1 MTEFTRR
8 FALNDRS
15 LSRRALLRLL
25 AAGGAGAL
33 LAACGGGAEPT
44 PTPATGAATPTGA
57 ARTPTPAATLATSPA
72 AGATPTVQAV
82 PTGTTEG
89 GWPAYY
95 PADYDQIVEASRGED
110 RLIVYSIMSEQNWA
124 PVLEAF
130 NQRYDWITVETSDL
144 GSYEVFER
152 YYPEAASG
160 ARTADMIITS
170 APDAWQEFI
179 SRDELNV
186 YQSPEAQYLPDWAQ
200 LAEGVYVVSA
210 DPLVFIWNKQLV
222 QTPPKTMAELAEMVQ
237 ANPRDWQGRI
247 TTYDAEQVA
256 TGFAAFW
263 FWIKKAGEQGWDILS
278 RIGQASVQVQSSA
291 GRMVDATL
299 AGEAKLGFFVSTI
312 SVFPRYPEAEPV
324 LGWGLIGDGTPL
336 NTRGAGITKA
346 AQSPNSARLLLDFM
360 LSREGQIAWAQGGL
374 TPYRPD
380 VADQVEFHL
389 NTVIAEI
396 GQENALP
403 FSFDPDLT
411 DQAKT
416 QEFLSRWKQAFGRP

>member
-1 MTEFTRR
+1 MVESASW
-8 FALNDRS
+8 FAFPEHRLN
-15 LSRRALLRLL
+15 RRALLRLL

-33 LAACGGGAEPT
+33 LAACGGAQPT
-44 PTPATGAATPTGA
+44 PTSAPAVTPTTA
-57 ARTPTPAATLATSPA
+57 APTPTPAATSPTTPA
-72 AGATPTVQAV
+72 AGATPTVQAA
-82 PTGTTEG
+82 PTGTAEG

-95 PADYDQIVEASRGED
+95 PADYAQIVEASRDED
-110 RLIVYSIMSEQNWA
+110 RLIVYSIMSERNWA

-130 NQRYDWITVETSDL
+130 KKRYDWITVETSDL

-160 ARTADMIITS
+160 ARTADIIITS

-179 SRDELNV
+179 SRGELTV
-186 YQSPEAQYLPDWAQ
+186 YESPEVRYLPKWAQ
-200 LAEGVYVVSA
+200 LAEGVHVVSA

-222 QTPPKTMAELAEMVQ
+222 QAPPKTMAELAEMVQ
-237 ANPRDWQGRI
+237 GNPGEWQGRI

-263 FWIKKAGEQGWDILS
+263 FWIKHVGEQGWDIL
-278 RIGQASVQVQSSA
+278 RTIGQASVQVQSSA

-299 AGEAKLGFFVSTI
+299 SGEAKLGFFVSTI

-346 AQSPNSARLLLDFM
+346 AKSPNSARLLIDFM
-360 LSREGQIAWAQGGL
+360 LSREGQIAWAEGGL

-380 VADQVEFHL
+380 IADQVKFHL
-389 NTVIAEI
+389 NNVIAEI
-396 GQENALP
+396 GEENALP
-403 FSFDPDLT
+403 FRFDPDLV
-411 DQAKT
+411 DEAKH
-416 QEFLSRWKQAFGRP
+416 QEFLNRWKQAFGRG